1 MASVTPPRDRPPGP
15 RPGRPDRRPLSASA
29 TAIHET
35 LRGQPEPL
43 ALAAL
48 VRTTGLH
55 GNTVREH
62 LDVLV
67 RRGLVARRRAAPNGR
82 GRPAWLYEATGTE
95 EETPEYAG
103 LATALAGAIVRG
115 SADPAAAAAA
125 AGEEWGHGLARDRGA
140 TPAAPADSAGAGG
153 ATEGAAAGAREEVV
167 ALLADLGFR
176 PEPAGTDPATL
187 LLTRCPLLQ
196 AAHQHPEVVC
206 AVHLGIVRGAL
217 AEYGADPTGSELEPF
232 AQPGACRLVVPPR

>member
-1 MASVTPPRDRPPGP
+1 MAPVTPAPARPPGP
-15 RPGRPDRRPLSASA
+15 RPGHPDRRPLSASA
-29 TAIHET
+29 TTILET

-67 RRGLVARRRAAPNGR
+67 RRGLAARRRAAPSGR
-82 GRPAWLYEATGTE
+82 GRPAWLYEATGAE
-95 EETPEYAG
+95 EEASEYAG
-103 LATALAGAIVRG
+103 LAAALAGAITRS
-115 SADPAAAAAA
+115 SAHPAADAAA

-140 TPAAPADSAGAGG
+140 TPAAPV
-153 ATEGAAAGAREEVV
+153 AAEAAREEVV
-167 ALLADLGFR
+167 ALLEDLGFR
-176 PEPAGTDPATL
+176 PESTDADPATVR
-187 LLTRCPLLQ
+187 LTRCPLLQ

-232 AQPGACRLVVPPR
+232 VEDGACRLALPPR